1 MQHRIG
7 HLLQVPFQF
16 GVPSSGLEPPRL
28 SAQALNLLRIPF
40 RHEGKHITD
49 YVEDFISNLVT
60 CQSPFN
66 FSFYYKPTSTALF
79 TLA

>member
-16 GVPSSGLEPPRL
+16 GVPSSGFEPPRL

-40 RHEGKHITD
+40 RHEGFSCRDYAKYITP
-49 YVEDFISNLVT
+49 N
-60 CQSPFN
+60 P
-66 FSFYYKPTSTALF
+66 
-79 TLA
+79 